1 MQKLCNALFALYAKV
16 WGRSE
21 LRMGNLNRGLIFVDC
36 IVRERDAASVIA
48 ALKPHVHAGIVALHD
63 SKFQGESVTG
73 AIQKAGLVLK
83 TPRVVFST
91 HY

>member
-1 MQKLCNALFALYAKV
+1 MYAKV

-21 LRMGNLNRGLIFVDC
+21 LRMGNLDRGLIFVDC

-63 SKFQGESVTG
+63 SKFQGRERHGRHPKGGT
-73 AIQKAGLVLK
+73 
-83 TPRVVFST
+83 RVKNATRRV
-91 HY
+91 